1 MINLNRNSF
10 YLDKADKNNIYNDIY
25 SSQSI
30 ILSAKL
36 VFSKWPYIL
45 LAGCVTTSFWRC
57 STTIYSFDYNGIS
70 CGCRN
75 KHESVSDKTVKGIE
89 DGYAI
94 IIFRVRMSVL
104 SSTCTSC
111 SLLEFL
117 LVSTFGGLGVTASTF
132 LTNYQM
138 SLRAAILP
146 LIWAFHSIGIL
157 P

>member
-1 MINLNRNSF
+1 MINQNRNTF

-36 VFSKWPYIL
+36 VFSKWQYIL
-45 LAGCVTTSFWRC
+45 LAGCVTISFW
-57 STTIYSFDYNGIS
+57 IILMFLIS
-70 CGCRN
+70 L
-75 KHESVSDKTVKGIE
+75 I
-89 DGYAI
+89 
-94 IIFRVRMSVL
+94 L
-104 SSTCTSC
+104 
-111 SLLEFL
+111 
-117 LVSTFGGLGVTASTF
+117 STFGGLGGTASTF